1 MALPDLT
8 GQNIED
14 TYQRILQVDNG
25 IVLDGTGSLVPIK
38 ATTSSFATT
47 ASYAHFAV
55 SASHEITFEISS
67 SHSLNSDTAITASFI
82 ASIDGGTF

>member
-14 TYQRILQVDNG
+14 TYQRLLQISSSGD
-25 IVLDGTGSLVPIK
+25 IVNGTGSLFIPK
-38 ATTSSFATT
+38 TATTD
-47 ASYAHFAV
+47 SYAHFAV

-67 SHSLNSDTAITASFI
+67 SHSINANTASFVI
-82 ASIDGGTF
+82 SIDGGTF